1 VFLLL
6 LLVALL
12 VGVGGFSAGGALSPT
27 ESGVV
32 AAARQQGMT
41 GDALAGARVFAESG
55 CTNCHTYGRT
65 GFANLGAPDLTAE
78 GTKGRSVRRL
88 AAYIRCPGCF
98 KADTAMPPFRAL
110 GLTDLHNLALFLAA
124 SKGPA

>member
-6 LLVALL
+6 LLLALL
-12 VGVGGFSAGGALSPT
+12 VGVGSFSAGEAVSPN
-27 ESGVV
+27 EREVV
-32 AAARQQGMT
+32 AAAKEQGMT

-55 CTNCHTYGRT
+55 CTNCHTYART
-65 GFANLGAPDLTAE
+65 GSPNLGAPDLTAE

-98 KADTAMPPFRAL
+98 ESDTAMPPFRAL
-110 GLTDLHNLALFLAA
+110 GPANLSNLALFLAA